1 MIRIMRS
8 DFLERSK
15 RSSFLGGVILT
26 LFLAVIA
33 TPQAHSAIAILLLD
47 PNIYRQADNPTWLPI
62 SAALMTGFFLPIFG
76 FVLVKNSLETDRQ
89 TGVFDIM
96 RSVTFPRLSYCFG
109 KFLSNFLLLLVI
121 WAVVMLGTLGM
132 VVVRFPGETISLGQF
147 LSPFL
152 VLLPGLVLI
161 AAVAL
166 FCEAFPLTRGNF
178 GNVVVTFCILMFNAA
193 SSDQVLWSKTLN
205 PSGSSYLY
213 HTLNQA
219 SLNTSG
225 HVLKVLQIIGSPTKT
240 QVGQRNLLIPAVRL
254 DAADFVAML
263 LQLGLAL
270 GFVLIAAALIFQ
282 KWPLRI
288 KHAAPSTGN
297 LDQKY
302 EGDISEQPAP
312 LIAQPVSERHF
323 SVVSLLKSTIWLLL
337 TELTNWNKGLIALI
351 WIATIFTPA
360 KIAQQVLMPLIVLLA
375 LPLFCALGSRC
386 QSSGVD
392 DWAPTVPNGR
402 RRQRLVELLAGVSL
416 FWLLVLPVAL
426 KNLASSPLLVVFG
439 LTLVLLAQL
448 LGFLSHNGRAFSV
461 IMIVFWFA
469 YLNGATGLLP
479 LSRSMITLTSG
490 VYAVLMLI
498 LLGLDLALS

>member
-1 MIRIMRS
+1 MIRILRS

-15 RSSFLGGVILT
+15 RPSFLGGVILT
-26 LFLAVIA
+26 LFLAVIG

-121 WAVVMLGTLGM
+121 WTVVMLGTLGM

-178 GNVVVTFCILMFNAA
+178 GNVIVTFCILMFNAA
-193 SSDQVLWSKTLN
+193 SSDQVIWSKILN

-219 SLNTSG
+219 SLNTTG
-225 HVLKVLQIIGSPTKT
+225 HVLKVLQIIGSHGSAHS
-240 QVGQRNLLIPAVRL
+240 GQQSLIIPAVRL
-254 DAADFVAML
+254 DTGDFVAML

-270 GFVLIAAALIFQ
+270 GFVLSAAALIFQ
-282 KWPLRI
+282 KWHLRSN
-288 KHAAPSTGN
+288 HPATSMGN
-297 LDQKY
+297 PGQIDEDDLT
-302 EGDISEQPAP
+302 EQPAS
-312 LIAQPVSERHF
+312 LMSQPVSERRF
-323 SVVSLLKSTIWLLL
+323 SVISLLKSTIWLLL
-337 TELTNWNKGLIALI
+337 TELTNWNKGLIVII
-351 WIATIFTPA
+351 WTATIFTPA
-360 KIAQQVLMPLIVLLA
+360 KVAQQVLLPLIVLLA
-375 LPLFCALGSRC
+375 LPLLCALGSRC
-386 QSSGVD
+386 QSSGVY
-392 DWAPTVPNGR
+392 DWAQTVPSGR

-426 KNLASSPLLVVFG
+426 KNLASLPLLVVFG
-439 LTLVLLAQL
+439 S
-448 LGFLSHNGRAFSV
+448 LGPIIRV
-461 IMIVFWFA
+461 PI
-469 YLNGATGLLP
+469 P
-479 LSRSMITLTSG
+479 
-490 VYAVLMLI
+490 
-498 LLGLDLALS
+498 

>member
-1 MIRIMRS
+1 M
-8 DFLERSK
+8 
-15 RSSFLGGVILT
+15 
-26 LFLAVIA
+26 
-33 TPQAHSAIAILLLD
+33 
-47 PNIYRQADNPTWLPI
+47 
-62 SAALMTGFFLPIFG
+62 
-76 FVLVKNSLETDRQ
+76 
-89 TGVFDIM
+89 
-96 RSVTFPRLSYCFG
+96 
-109 KFLSNFLLLLVI
+109 
-121 WAVVMLGTLGM
+121 
-132 VVVRFPGETISLGQF
+132 
-147 LSPFL
+147 
-152 VLLPGLVLI
+152 
-161 AAVAL
+161 
-166 FCEAFPLTRGNF
+166 
-178 GNVVVTFCILMFNAA
+178 
-193 SSDQVLWSKTLN
+193 
-205 PSGSSYLY
+205 
-213 HTLNQA
+213 
-219 SLNTSG
+219 
-225 HVLKVLQIIGSPTKT
+225 LQIIGSPTKT
-240 QVGQRNLLIPAVRL
+240 QLGQRSLLIPAVAL
-254 DAADFVAML
+254 DNADFVAIL

-270 GFVLIAAALIFQ
+270 GFVLSATALIFQ
-282 KWPLRI
+282 KWHLRSNHPATSI
-288 KHAAPSTGN
+288 GN
-297 LDQKY
+297 QNLIN
-302 EGDISEQPAP
+302 EGDLTEQPAS
-312 LIAQPVSERHF
+312 LISQPVSERRF

-392 DWAPTVPNGR
+392 DWAQTVPSGR
-402 RRQRLVELLAGVSL
+402 RCQRLVELLAGVCL
-416 FWLLVLPVAL
+416 FGLLVLPVAL